1 MVYDERLEEAL
12 SFYDVARRDNA
23 CCLLSLPEGWLGDSL
38 HLWLVFRNGLHEVS
52 MSGYCLFDGS
62 ACGDSLAGDL
72 RRAVSGAESGADFSD
87 LGFGKR
93 GFVGFESEQSATK
106 EHVIC
111 SEDKGGVDSGGGADL
126 GFFALGTGLKP
137 PE

>member
-1 MVYDERLEEAL
+1 MNDR
-12 SFYDVARRDNA
+12 
-23 CCLLSLPEGWLGDSL
+23 L

-52 MSGYCLFDGS
+52 MSGYCFFDGS
-62 ACGDSLAGDL
+62 ACGDALAGDL

-106 EHVIC
+106 EDAHCYLSWGGGNFDI
-111 SEDKGGVDSGGGADL
+111 GVDW
-126 GFFALGTGLKP
+126 GFSALGTG
-137 PE
+137 